1 MLTCLSDW
9 HSSSLCYDCLNIC
22 NDLSLIT
29 YISDINYLVMD
40 YLITNGYPAAA
51 KKFAVEANI
60 QLQTDL
66 DSVQER
72 VEIRTAI
79 HSGNIQ
85 AAVEKIN
92 ELNPQ
97 VRHCLPSLLSF
108 HSPILCYDY
117 TKFHAPLLS
126 NPPGSCGKT
135 NIFSPQYE
143 QRRRNHNLCLVSRYC
158 SARSLT

>member
-1 MLTCLSDW
+1 
-9 HSSSLCYDCLNIC
+9 
-22 NDLSLIT
+22 
-29 YISDINYLVMD
+29 MD

-60 QLQTDL
+60 QLKTDL
-66 DSVQER
+66 ESIQER

-85 AAVEKIN
+85 AAIEKIN

-97 VRHCLPSLLSF
+97 VRRIPPFPCTSSHSLPLAMIISVSCTTPTYP
-108 HSPILCYDY
+108 S
-117 TKFHAPLLS
+117 
-126 NPPGSCGKT
+126 GSCGKT

-143 QRRRNHNLCLVSRYC
+143 QQSSTLY
-158 SARSLT
+158 A